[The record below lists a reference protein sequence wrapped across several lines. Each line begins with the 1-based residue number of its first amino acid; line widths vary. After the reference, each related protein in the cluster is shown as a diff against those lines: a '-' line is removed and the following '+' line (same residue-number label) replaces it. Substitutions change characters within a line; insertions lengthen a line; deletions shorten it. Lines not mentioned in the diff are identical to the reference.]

1 MHLEIIDPPFGP
13 QEWQEIAE
21 PSQGCKKRRE
31 RLRVSLFL
39 GVVAGALIPHL
50 GRGQRRWQ
58 PSLRERK
65 QIIDER
71 AHVTRE
77 MRVNFLENRKPRL
90 SLSTPLCR
98 HETRQ
103 FIVAGYAGS
112 PGNAG

>member
-1 MHLEIIDPPFGP
+1 MKKNEREFHRGGVPREVDSSPFHIRAMHLEIIDPPFGP

-31 RLRVSLFL
+31 RVRVSLFL

-58 PSLRERK
+58 PSFRERK
-65 QIIDER
+65 HFIDER

-77 MRVNFLENRKPRL
+77 MRVNHFDKIENP
-90 SLSTPLCR
+90 
-98 HETRQ
+98 
-103 FIVAGYAGS
+103 A
-112 PGNAG
+112 